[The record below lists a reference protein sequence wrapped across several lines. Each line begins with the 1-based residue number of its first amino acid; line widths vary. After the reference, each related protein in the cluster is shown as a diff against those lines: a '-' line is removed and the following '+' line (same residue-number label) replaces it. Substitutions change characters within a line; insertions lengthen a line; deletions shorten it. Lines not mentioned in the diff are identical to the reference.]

1 MRHDSGTIVKQ
12 LVELYILKTEYGTWL
27 RIVIASTFRCV
38 AACSQQATWEQ
49 EHPTLFAA
57 PVLTRLLL

>member
-27 RIVIASTFRCV
+27 RIVIASTFS
-38 AACSQQATWEQ
+38 SQQATWEQ